1 MLPGK
6 WQWKG
11 FICPLFAAVWSW
23 LPPSTLSVAREDACY
38 LLCASDRRIPM
49 PVVVTALPLFPRVHH
64 LHPLP
69 ACRNMLLSESA
80 NGVPAA
86 GSPFSQPLED
96 PSPTHH
102 TSISYS
108 QQATVQTGERPRAYR
123 GKLHSY
129 LGPSLPFQS
138 PLGFLLLE
146 LRGAFP
152 VLEQNVSGAINVNIQ
167 VTHRAR
173 PILPTFIFVGVLFYE
188 RIAKA

>member
-1 MLPGK
+1 MEAFHMP
-6 WQWKG
+6 
-11 FICPLFAAVWSW
+11 FICCHVVL
-23 LPPSTLSVAREDACY
+23 VATVYPECCSICKRRC
-38 LLCASDRRIPM
+38 LL
-49 PVVVTALPLFPRVHH
+49 PVVCLRPPHPHASGGDCSLFPRVHH

-69 ACRNMLLSESA
+69 ARRNMLLSESA

-86 GSPFSQPLED
+86 GSPFPQPLED

-108 QQATVQTGERPRAYR
+108 QQAAVQTGERPRAYR
-123 GKLHSY
+123 GKLHSH

-146 LRGAFP
+146 LRGALHF
-152 VLEQNVSGAINVNIQ
+152 LERNVAGAINVNIQ

-173 PILPTFIFVGVLFYE
+173 PFLPAFIFVDVLFYE